1 MKDEEGSGAVHSK
14 GSQNEN
20 TLPKS
25 ARLTVAQGLGQH
37 LPLGAGQGSD
47 QREYMVATL
56 DECARSVLFLT

>member
-1 MKDEEGSGAVHSK
+1 MRRVQAQFTVRAART
-14 GSQNEN
+14 EN

-25 ARLTVAQGLGQH
+25 ARLTVAQGLGQR

-47 QREYMVATL
+47 QRGYTVATL

>member
-20 TLPKS
+20 TPKS

-47 QREYMVATL
+47 QRGYMVAAL
-56 DECARSVLFLT
+56 DECACSVLFLT